1 MKIFAK
7 DLVRIKK
14 SIEKFEVA
22 KANLQGI
29 QIQLMTASGQEA
41 ITSSIKGA
49 CEAYRA
55 LNGLMDPKAMQR
67 IMAEYQKESMRQE
80 IMSEVMDGAMDD
92 AMGNLNDPDA
102 EEELVEKT
110 LQEIGV
116 SASGQLMDPS
126 GTNPN
131 PVSAEAN
138 ADLTSRLN
146 NL

>member
-14 SIEKFEVA
+14 AIEKFEVA
-22 KANLQGI
+22 KANLQGL

-41 ITSSIKGA
+41 ITSALKG
-49 CEAYRA
+49 CCQAYRS

-80 IMSEVMDGAMDD
+80 IMSEVMEGAMDD
-92 AMGNLNDPDA
+92 AMGNLNDQEA
-102 EEELVEKT
+102 EDELVEKT

-116 SASGQLMDPS
+116 SVTGQLLDPS
-126 GTNPN
+126 
-131 PVSAEAN
+131 SAEKPQVDA
-138 ADLTSRLN
+138 AQVDDLSKRLN